1 MRRIAIERL
10 RLPVSVGILDHELRA
25 RQPLLVSIVVELPA
39 AELIPSADEVDQV
52 LDYRLLRQIAL
63 DEAQT
68 GHVNMLETFAG
79 RIAARLGQLTG
90 VGKVVVKVVKPH
102 VFPDCDG
109 ASVEVS
115 HEVMAP

>member
-25 RQPLLVSIVVELPA
+25 RQPLLVSIIVELPS
-39 AELIPSADEVDQV
+39 AELVPPADEVDQV

-79 RIAARLGQLTG
+79 RIAARLGLLAG

-115 HEVMAP
+115 HEVIAP